1 MKGLIAAII
10 VCALALIVILTMNY
24 DKVEEWENKPPRLA
38 CIYAYYEKN
47 DEYKKNLLYFLENG
61 ILDHVDYYFVM
72 NGDYH
77 VSVPNRGNIH
87 IIERPNIGYDFGAWS
102 HALAKI
108 SFSRYSHVFF
118 MNTSVRG
125 PFMKDGSRDW
135 TKPFLELF
143 RDDVKL
149 VGTTINIM
157 DRPSIGIDVRMHIP
171 CVDVVC
177 PHVQSMF
184 FVLDREALAF
194 LLSKN
199 FFNEDE
205 IIKLDFNQVVGMKEV
220 GMSYHILQN
229 KWNIA
234 SILPEY
240 QNVDYRTVRKDINGT
255 SHYGDSYY
263 ENMYFGRTLH
273 PYEVIFFKT
282 NRLPLPKDV

>member
-1 MKGLIAAII
+1 MIRLIAAII
-10 VCALALIVILTMNY
+10 VCVFLLIVLLTL
-24 DKVEEWENKPPRLA
+24 KAAIEEWENNPPKLA

-47 DEYKKNLLYFLENG
+47 AEYKENFLYFLENG

-72 NGDYH
+72 NGDYS
-77 VSVPNRGNIH
+77 VSLPNRSNVH

-102 HALAKI
+102 HALAKTSI
-108 SFSRYSHVFF
+108 SRYDHVFF

-135 TKPFLELF
+135 TKPFLDLF
-143 RDDVKL
+143 KDDVKL
-149 VGTTINIM
+149 VGTTINIL
-157 DRPSIGIDVRMHIP
+157 DLASIGMGIRQHVP
-171 CVDVVC
+171 CVDALVC

-194 LLSKN
+194 LSSKN
-199 FFNEDE
+199 FFDEEE
-205 IIKLDFNQVVGMKEV
+205 IIKLDFDQVIGKKEV
-220 GMSYHILQN
+220 GMSCHILQN

-240 QNVDYRTVRKDINGT
+240 RNIDYRLVKKDINDT
-255 SHYGDSYY
+255 SHSGDGYY
-263 ENMYFGRTLH
+263 ENAYFGRTLH

-282 NRLPLPKDV
+282 NRIPLPKDV

>member
-1 MKGLIAAII
+1 M
-10 VCALALIVILTMNY
+10 
-24 DKVEEWENKPPRLA
+24 KVEKWENKPPELA

-47 DEYKKNLLYFLENG
+47 AEYKENLLYFLENG

-72 NGDYH
+72 NGDYS
-77 VSVPNRGNIH
+77 VSVPNRSNVH

-125 PFMKDGSRDW
+125 PFMKDGSRNW
-135 TKPFLELF
+135 TKPFLDLF

-157 DRPSIGIDVRMHIP
+157 DLPSIGIGVRKHVP
-171 CVDVVC
+171 CVGAVC

-199 FFNEDE
+199 FFDEDE
-205 IIKLDFNQVVGMKEV
+205 MTKLDFNQVVGKKEV

-240 QNVDYRTVRKDINGT
+240 QHVDYRTVKKDINGT

-282 NRLPLPKDV
+282 NRLPLPKDM

>member
-1 MKGLIAAII
+1 MIGLIAAMI
-10 VCALALIVILTMNY
+10 VCIFALIVILSLKSTLFTNTPA
-24 DKVEEWENKPPRLA
+24 VEEWENKPPKLA

-47 DEYKKNLLYFLENG
+47 AEYKENFLYFLENG
-61 ILDHVDYYFVM
+61 ILDHIDYYFVM
-72 NGDYH
+72 NGDYS
-77 VSVPNRGNIH
+77 VSV
-87 IIERPNIGYDFGAWS
+87 PNIGYDFGAWS

-108 SFSRYSHVFF
+108 NISRYDYVFF

-135 TKPFLELF
+135 TKPFLDLF

-149 VGTTINIM
+149 VGTTINIL
-157 DRPSIGIDVRMHIP
+157 DLASIGVGIREHVP
-171 CVDVVC
+171 CVNALVC

-194 LLSKN
+194 LSSKN
-199 FFNEDE
+199 FFDEDE
-205 IIKLDFNQVVGMKEV
+205 IIKLDFHQVIGKKEV
-220 GMSYHILQN
+220 GMSWHILQN

-240 QNVDYRTVRKDINGT
+240 QNIDYRLVKKDINGT
-255 SHYGDSYY
+255 SRSGDGYY
-263 ENMYFGRTLH
+263 ENAYFGRTLH

-282 NRLPLPKDV
+282 NRIPLPKDV